1 MKQSIPINGTKIRK
15 IVSSIIKSIST
26 GKLRNGDRVTSER
39 QLAKQFQVSLGTV
52 QRALQHL
59 EYRGIIIREQGRGN
73 FVKGL
78 GASMDARYVR
88 FRNLDGKDL
97 PVFWHLLRHQ
107 KTKSSK
113 QLRDYFKSSES
124 LVRIERQVD
133 VDGQFSLFSH
143 FFLLESSF
151 NALSDDV
158 NDGTNLRELISR
170 RLALPVIRVEKLI
183 SFGLI
188 PVMVSRAIDHSST
201 QLGLIIELR
210 GYAANN
216 QPVYIQHLYSKPF
229 VNAMMLIDT
238 QS

>member
-1 MKQSIPINGTKIRK
+1 MTKAIPTTGTKLRK
-15 IVSSIIKSIST
+15 IVNSILKSIAT
-26 GKLRNGDRVTSER
+26 GQLRNGDRVTSER

-59 EYRGIIIREQGRGN
+59 EYRGIIIRQQGRGN

-78 GASMDARYVR
+78 GASLDARYVR
-88 FRNLDGKDL
+88 FRNLDGKEL
-97 PVFWHLLRHQ
+97 PVFWHLLQHK
-107 KTKSSK
+107 KTKSTN
-113 QLRDYFKSSES
+113 QLRQYFKSSES
-124 LVRIERQVD
+124 LVRIDRQVD

-158 NDGTNLRELISR
+158 KDGTNLRELISR

-183 SFGLI
+183 GFGPI
-188 PVMVSRAIDHSST
+188 PAIISRAIGHVST
-201 QLGLIIELR
+201 ELGLIIELH
-210 GYAANN
+210 GYAAND
-216 QPVYIQHLYSKPF
+216 QPVYIQRLYSKPF
-229 VNAMMLIDT
+229 VNTMMVIDS